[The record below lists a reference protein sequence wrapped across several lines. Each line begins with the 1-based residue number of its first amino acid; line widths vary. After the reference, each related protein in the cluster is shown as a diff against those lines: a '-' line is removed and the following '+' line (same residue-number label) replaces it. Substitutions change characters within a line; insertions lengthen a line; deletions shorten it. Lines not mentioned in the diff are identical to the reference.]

1 MNDINNYD
9 NDEGEYEEIDEE
21 EDPNNGCNTKKIQ
34 ILMMICMKKI
44 IS

>member
-21 EDPNNGCNTKKIQ
+21 EEDPNNGCNTKKI
-34 ILMMICMKKI
+34 
-44 IS
+44 